1 MENVMNMMMLMMMLM
16 MMASISTSTVH
27 TGDIVVPTVASITRV
42 TVKSV

>member
-27 TGDIVVPTVASITRV
+27 TGDIVVPTVASITGV